1 MNSKNPRALNPP
13 NQNAGEDI
21 LLIIQEAT
29 TKIKEGLVLG
39 QDVKKIIEEYALMV
53 DDLKLR
59 AEVYN
64 ALTVSAKK
72 WEYEINTSIA
82 IFAAGSFKTTK
93 LGFRGFLDNAKVGTP
108 VINNYEKKLE
118 LQ

>member
-1 MNSKNPRALNPP
+1 ML
-13 NQNAGEDI
+13 EDI

-82 IFAAGSFKTTK
+82 IFASG
-93 LGFRGFLDNAKVGTP
+93 
-108 VINNYEKKLE
+108 
-118 LQ
+118 